1 MSCFDGDAAGGAQ
14 SRFSGE
20 LNAADSHGPSSF
32 VINTYA
38 GAPWDRWGASE
49 IMGNHGQMV
58 PVVKPL
64 SQTSSF
70 EGIQFGIP

>member
-38 GAPWDRWGASE
+38 GAAVGSLGGLGD
-49 IMGNHGQMV
+49 HG
-58 PVVKPL
+58 
-64 SQTSSF
+64 
-70 EGIQFGIP
+70 